1 MKQISIVL
9 IIFWALTGG
18 CSRKNKTKNG
28 EIILFDVAE
37 TPLESIIVYSKSD
50 FEVRDSSILVKTK
63 GNITDPGI
71 LIKGEWNL
79 SECNKIILELANHE
93 TRGDMRITVR
103 LDNPDADPGKKIGV
117 FVDRIVV
124 PANSS
129 KLCTVN
135 LPPQLPYTREI
146 GDKLFGMRRGPLQTT
161 GLVSDIDMKNIVS
174 IALYVNSPRSDWQWS
189 VKRVVAV
196 TGPAMEVPDW
206 MKLSPDKFF
215 PFIDIYGQFKHKDW
229 PGKTK
234 TDSDMKNELEKE
246 LADIAA
252 HPGPDDWDQYGGWAK
267 GPKQKATGS
276 FYVKKINGKWWMV
289 DPEGCLY
296 WSHGPVRVTPSSAET
311 PLDNREFYF
320 TDLPK
325 EGSPFVQ
332 FYNTHDRSLYLY
344 YVARNIKKTYDF
356 SSANAMRKYGDGWFN
371 KYAGMAHKRLRSWGM
386 NTIGNCSDTN
396 ICLIRKT
403 PYTDRFELKS
413 PTIEGSRLGWW
424 KFNDPF
430 HSEFRTDFHKQLQ
443 QRKNELDDPWCF
455 GFFVDNEIAFG
466 GPSDLA
472 VWTLQ
477 SPGSQPAKIE
487 MIDYLRKKY
496 SSIGKLNEVWKSIY
510 TDWDNILQSQIAPPE
525 GSKDDCI
532 AFTEIIIEAYFKGIR
547 DEFKKMAPQKLYM
560 GCRFAGTYEAAI
572 RIGAKYCDVISYNI
586 YRRTL
591 DEFKLPD
598 GVDKPVMIGEFHF
611 GALDRGMFDSALIEV
626 ANQEERGKAY
636 AAYIESALHHPNVI
650 GAHWHQFGGQATT
663 GRFDGED
670 FQNGLVDVCDT
681 PYPETIE
688 KIREVGYKM
697 YTIRNGK

>member
-9 IIFWALTGG
+9 AIFCALSFG
-18 CSRKNKTKNG
+18 CSQKHKAKNG

-37 TPLESIIVYSKSD
+37 TPVESITAHKESK
-50 FEVRDSSILVKTK
+50 FEVKDSSIQVETK

-71 LIKGEWNL
+71 LIKGNWKL
-79 SECNKIILELANHE
+79 SECNKLVLDLANHE
-93 TRGDMRITVR
+93 TQGDLRITVR
-103 LDNPDADPGKKIGV
+103 LDNQDADPGKKTGV
-117 FVDRIVV
+117 FVDRIII

-129 KLCTVN
+129 KVCTVN

-146 GDKLFGMRRGPLQTT
+146 GDKLFGMRRGPFQTT
-161 GLVSDIDMKNIVS
+161 GIVS
-174 IALYVNSPRSDWQWS
+174 NIDLNNVISVALYVNSPRADWKWS
-189 VKRVVAV
+189 VKRIVAL
-196 TGPAMEVPDW
+196 TGPVMDVPDY
-206 MKLSPDKFF
+206 MKLPPEKFF
-215 PFIDIYGQFKHKDW
+215 PFIDKYGQFIHKDW

-234 TDSDMKNELEKE
+234 TDSDMKNALERE
-246 LADIAA
+246 LADIDA
-252 HPGPDDWDQYGGWAK
+252 HPGPSDWDQYGGWAN
-267 GPKQKATGS
+267 GPKQKATGN
-276 FYVKKINGKWWMV
+276 FYVKKIDGKWWMV

-320 TDLPK
+320 TELPK
-325 EGSPFVQ
+325 EDSPFAQ

-356 SSANAMRKYGDGWFN
+356 SSANAMRKYGDDWYN
-371 KYAGMAHKRLRSWGM
+371 KYGKMAHIRLRSWGM
-386 NTIGNCSDTN
+386 NTVGNCSDTN
-396 ICLIRKT
+396 YCLMRKT

-430 HSEFRTDFHKQLQ
+430 HPEFRTDFRKQLK
-443 QRKNELDDPWCF
+443 QRKNELNDPWCF

-466 GPSDLA
+466 GPADLA
-472 VWTLQ
+472 TWTLQ
-477 SPGSQPAKIE
+477 SPATQPAKIE
-487 MIDYLRKKY
+487 MVNRLRKKY
-496 SSIGKLNEVWKSIY
+496 GSIGKLNDAWQSVY
-510 TDWDNILQSQIAPPE
+510 ADWDKILQSQVVPPQ

-532 AFTEIIIEAYFKGIR
+532 AFTEVLIDAYFKGIR
-547 DEFKKMAPQKLYM
+547 DEFKKAAPYKLYL
-560 GCRFAGTYEAAI
+560 GCRFAGSYEAAI
-572 RIGAKYCDVISYNI
+572 RIGSKYCDVISYNI
-586 YRRTL
+586 YRNTL

-611 GALDRGMFDSALIEV
+611 GALDRGMFDSAQIKV

-636 AAYIESALHHPNVI
+636 VVYITSALRHPNVI
-650 GAHWHQFGGQATT
+650 GAHWHQYGEQATT

-681 PYPETIE
+681 PYPETIA

-697 YTIRNGK
+697 YTIRSSK